1 MLRAA
6 GPAATE
12 ESEGT
17 AALHDELNKNLTPYD
32 VIPSADVII

>member
-17 AALHDELNKNLTPYD
+17 TTTHEKLNENLTPC
-32 VIPSADVII
+32 VVTLSADVI